1 MSAQEIIEQ
10 IKALPPGER
19 AQVTKYV
26 VETDDSWVPES
37 FKEALKAAVE
47 GRFVDL
53 ETALSETP
61 PPHLR

>member
-10 IKALPPGER
+10 IKELPPTER
-19 AQVTKYV
+19 AQVTKFV
-26 VETDDSWVPES
+26 IESDDSWIPDE
-37 FKEALKAAVE
+37 FKDAMKDLEV
-47 GRFVDL
+47 GRLVDM